1 MAKFTNAEMCLLW
14 LDSFETLE
22 YKHKVEIFNLINA
35 KDNIAK
41 ILSENKDNLVALI
54 GQDRF
59 NAVISS
65 TTKEYFNSVLSEIDR
80 NGIIP
85 ITIYSKD
92 YPVSLK
98 ETPVPPLVLYA
109 KGDISLLTT
118 NCFGMVGSRKSSSL
132 AIRLADEFASK
143 LSNAGLTLVTGI
155 AEGVDK
161 TVIESALKE
170 KGKVISVIAG
180 GFGNL
185 YPKQHVNLFNE
196 VVKSGLVLSEHPF
209 SVAPKPYMFP
219 VRNRI
224 IAGLSKGVLIVSA
237 GRKSGAIYTAEYAEE
252 YSRDVFAIPYSVG
265 TACGE
270 GTNDLIK
277 RGASLCDDVYDILSH
292 YGLKTEEEKVE
303 LDGDEQKIVNLLK
316 DGQMHVEKIC
326 EKLNR
331 KIFEITPLISLLE
344 IKGYITQSGI
354 NEYSLCKSGLEE

>member
-35 KDNIAK
+35 KDNISK
-41 ILSENKDNLVALI
+41 ILSQHKDQLVSLI

-80 NGIIP
+80 NDVTP
-85 ITIYSKD
+85 ITIYSND
-92 YPVSLK
+92 YPALLK
-98 ETPVPPLVLYA
+98 ETEVPPLVLYT
-109 KGDISLLTT
+109 KGDISLLNTD
-118 NCFGMVGSRKSSSL
+118 CFGMVGSRKSSSL
-132 AIRLADEFASK
+132 ALKIADDFASK
-143 LSNAGLTLVTGI
+143 ISTAGLTLITGI

-161 TVIESALKE
+161 TVLEAVLNE
-170 KGKVISVIAG
+170 NGKVISVIAG

-196 VVKSGLVLSEHPF
+196 IVKRGLVISEHPF
-209 SVAPKPYMFP
+209 SVPPKPYMFP

-237 GRKSGAIYTAEYAEE
+237 GRRSGAIYTAEYAEE
-252 YSRDVFAIPYSVG
+252 YSRDVFAVPYSIG

-277 RGASLCDDVYDILSH
+277 RGAILCDNASDILSH
-292 YGLKTEEEKVE
+292 YGLDVKEEKVE
-303 LDGDEQKIVNLLK
+303 LDGDEQSIVNLLK

-331 KIFEITPLISLLE
+331 KIYEITPLISLLE

-354 NEYSLCKSGLEE
+354 NEYALCKSGLEE